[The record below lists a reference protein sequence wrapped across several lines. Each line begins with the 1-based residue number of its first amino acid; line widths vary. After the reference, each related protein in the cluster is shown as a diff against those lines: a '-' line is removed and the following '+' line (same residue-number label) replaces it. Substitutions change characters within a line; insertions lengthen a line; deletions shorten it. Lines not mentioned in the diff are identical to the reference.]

1 MKEILEKMKSSL
13 PRYITKQPSTG
24 KNVTFRPF
32 TVKEEKHLLMVKQT
46 GEYKDFLSTI
56 TNIINSCFDLST
68 DAKKLPIFDIE
79 YFFLKLRS
87 KSIGEIVQPIIVCPV
102 TREKISLTLNLEE
115 IEPVGNMS
123 DFKIKISDEILVNM
137 RYPTIDFLIKN
148 SSEDLYE
155 TTLNCIESIETI
167 DQKIENSDISKT
179 EFLEFIDLMTNE
191 QFMKIL
197 NFLKNIPKLEKEI
210 KYKTR
215 DGVERNIKLK
225 GIKDFFQ

>member
-13 PRYITKQPSTG
+13 PRYVTKQPSTG

-102 TREKISLTLNLEE
+102 TKEKISLTLNLEE

-137 RYPTIDFLIKN
+137 RYPTIEFLIKN

-167 DQKIENSDISKT
+167 DQRIENSDISKT

-191 QFMKIL
+191 QFMKVL

-215 DGVERNIKLK
+215 DGVERSINLK
-225 GIKDFFQ
+225 CIKDFFQ

>member
-1 MKEILEKMKSSL
+1 
-13 PRYITKQPSTG
+13 
-24 KNVTFRPF
+24 
-32 TVKEEKHLLMVKQT
+32 MVKQT

-102 TREKISLTLNLEE
+102 TKEKISLTLNLEE

-123 DFKIKISDEILVNM
+123 DFKIKISDEILINM
-137 RYPTIDFLIKN
+137 RYPTIEFLIKN

-167 DQKIENSDISKT
+167 DQRIENSDISKT

-191 QFMKIL
+191 QFMKVL

-215 DGVERNIKLK
+215 DGVERSIKLK

>member
-56 TNIINSCFDLST
+56 TNIINNCFDLST

>member
-13 PRYITKQPSTG
+13 PRYVTKQPSTG

-102 TREKISLTLNLEE
+102 TKEKISLTLNLEE

-137 RYPTIDFLIKN
+137 RYPTIEFLIKN

-167 DQKIENSDISKT
+167 DQRIENSDISKT

-215 DGVERNIKLK
+215 DGVERSIKLK

>member
-13 PRYITKQPSTG
+13 PRYVTKQPSTG

-46 GEYKDFLSTI
+46 GEYKDFLSTL

-102 TREKISLTLNLEE
+102 TKEKISLTLNLEE

-137 RYPTIDFLIKN
+137 RYPTIEFLIKN

-167 DQKIENSDISKT
+167 DQRIENSDISKT

-191 QFMKIL
+191 QFMKVL

-215 DGVERNIKLK
+215 DGVERSIKLK

>member
-1 MKEILEKMKSSL
+1 MREILEKMKTSL
-13 PRYITKQPSTG
+13 PRYVTKQPSTG

-56 TNIINSCFDLST
+56 TNIINNCFDLPV

-79 YFFLKLRS
+79 YFFIKLRS
-87 KSIGEIVQPIIVCPV
+87 KSIGEIVQPIIVCPI
-102 TREKISLTLNLEE
+102 TKEKISLTLNLEE
-115 IEPVGNMS
+115 IEPVVNDINFG
-123 DFKIKISDEILVNM
+123 IKISDEIIVNM
-137 RYPTIDFLIKN
+137 RYPSIEFLIKN
-148 SSEDLYE
+148 SNDDLYE
-155 TTLNCIESIETI
+155 TALNCIESIETK

-197 NFLKNIPKLEKEI
+197 NFMKNIPKLEKEI
-210 KYKTR
+210 KYRTR
-215 DGVERNIKLK
+215 DGFERNLKLK
-225 GIKDFFQ
+225 GIKDFFK

>member
-13 PRYITKQPSTG
+13 PRYVTKQPSTG

-102 TREKISLTLNLEE
+102 TKEKISLTLNLEE

-123 DFKIKISDEILVNM
+123 DFKIKISDEILINM
-137 RYPTIDFLIKN
+137 RYPTIEFLIKN

-167 DQKIENSDISKT
+167 DQRIENSDISKT

-191 QFMKIL
+191 QFMKVL

-215 DGVERNIKLK
+215 DGVERSIKLK

>member
-13 PRYITKQPSTG
+13 PRYVTKQPSTG

-102 TREKISLTLNLEE
+102 TKEKISLTLNLEE

-167 DQKIENSDISKT
+167 DQRIENSDISKT

-215 DGVERNIKLK
+215 DGVERSIKLK

>member
-13 PRYITKQPSTG
+13 PRYVTKQPSTG

-102 TREKISLTLNLEE
+102 TKEKISLTLNLEE

-215 DGVERNIKLK
+215 DGVERSIKLK

>member
-13 PRYITKQPSTG
+13 PRYVTKQPSTG

-102 TREKISLTLNLEE
+102 TKEKISLTLNLEE

-167 DQKIENSDISKT
+167 DQRIENSDISKT

-191 QFMKIL
+191 QFMKVL

-215 DGVERNIKLK
+215 DGVERSIKLK

>member
-1 MKEILEKMKSSL
+1 
-13 PRYITKQPSTG
+13 
-24 KNVTFRPF
+24 
-32 TVKEEKHLLMVKQT
+32 
-46 GEYKDFLSTI
+46 
-56 TNIINSCFDLST
+56 
-68 DAKKLPIFDIE
+68 
-79 YFFLKLRS
+79 
-87 KSIGEIVQPIIVCPV
+87 
-102 TREKISLTLNLEE
+102 
-115 IEPVGNMS
+115 
-123 DFKIKISDEILVNM
+123 M

-167 DQKIENSDISKT
+167 DQRIENSDISKT

>member
-13 PRYITKQPSTG
+13 PRYVTKQPSTG

-56 TNIINSCFDLST
+56 TNIINNCFDLST

-102 TREKISLTLNLEE
+102 TKEKISLTLNLEE

-137 RYPTIDFLIKN
+137 RYPTIEFLIKN

-167 DQKIENSDISKT
+167 DQRIENSDISKT

-191 QFMKIL
+191 QFMKVL

-215 DGVERNIKLK
+215 DGVERSIKLK

>member
-13 PRYITKQPSTG
+13 PRYVTKQPSTG

-102 TREKISLTLNLEE
+102 TKEKISLTLNLEE

-167 DQKIENSDISKT
+167 DQRIENSDISKT

-191 QFMKIL
+191 QFMKVL

>member
-13 PRYITKQPSTG
+13 PRYVTKQPSTG

-56 TNIINSCFDLST
+56 TNIINNCFDLST

-102 TREKISLTLNLEE
+102 TKEKISLTLNLEE

-137 RYPTIDFLIKN
+137 RYPAIDFLIKN

-167 DQKIENSDISKT
+167 DQRIENSDISKT

-215 DGVERNIKLK
+215 DGVERSIKLK

>member
-13 PRYITKQPSTG
+13 PRYVTKQPSTG

-123 DFKIKISDEILVNM
+123 DFKIKISDEILINM
-137 RYPTIDFLIKN
+137 RYPTIEFLIKN

-167 DQKIENSDISKT
+167 DQRIENSDISKT

-191 QFMKIL
+191 QFMKVL

-215 DGVERNIKLK
+215 DGVERSIKLK

>member
-13 PRYITKQPSTG
+13 PRYVTKQPSTG

-56 TNIINSCFDLST
+56 TNIINNCFDLST

-102 TREKISLTLNLEE
+102 TKEKISLTLNLEE

-137 RYPTIDFLIKN
+137 RYPTIEFLIKN

-167 DQKIENSDISKT
+167 DQRIENSDISKT

-215 DGVERNIKLK
+215 DGVERSIKLK
-225 GIKDFFQ
+225 SIKDFFQ

>member
-13 PRYITKQPSTG
+13 PRYVTKQPSTG

-102 TREKISLTLNLEE
+102 TKEKISLTLNLEE

-137 RYPTIDFLIKN
+137 RYPTIEFLIKN

-167 DQKIENSDISKT
+167 DQRIENSDISKT

-191 QFMKIL
+191 QFMKVL

-215 DGVERNIKLK
+215 DGVERSIKLK

>member
-13 PRYITKQPSTG
+13 PRYVTKQPSTG

-137 RYPTIDFLIKN
+137 RYPTIEFLIKN

-167 DQKIENSDISKT
+167 DQRIENSDISKT

-191 QFMKIL
+191 QFMKVL

-215 DGVERNIKLK
+215 DGVERSIKLK